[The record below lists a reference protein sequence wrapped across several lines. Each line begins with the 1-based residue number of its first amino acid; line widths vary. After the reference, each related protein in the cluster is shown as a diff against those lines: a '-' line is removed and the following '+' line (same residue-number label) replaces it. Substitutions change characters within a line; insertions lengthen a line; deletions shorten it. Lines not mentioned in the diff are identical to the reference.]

1 MPESRG
7 KKFSEL
13 EAGKWL
19 TQTLLFLR
27 GHTKRVSE
35 TTSAFLD
42 RVTADWLAASD
53 LSTATRRVYDKLE
66 ESGVAEKIPQDT
78 HPSLKADIERC
89 EWAEAEPD
97 HRLFAF
103 FVHCRPKILQTRC
116 TRKLREM
123 QIVQD
128 TAPLEDYRE
137 TFEATWDCRDA
148 AELPE
153 ATKTHYFCEG

>member
-1 MPESRG
+1 MPNPRGSSPLALPPNFSSPPHFSSLHHATGDFHLFRAQAAQQKAAADARRDALREQEERQAEDEGSMPESRG

-53 LSTATRRVYDKLE
+53 LSTATRRVGRIWDRGKDPTRDAPFA
-66 ESGVAEKIPQDT
+66 ESR
-78 HPSLKADIERC
+78 H
-89 EWAEAEPD
+89 
-97 HRLFAF
+97 
-103 FVHCRPKILQTRC
+103 
-116 TRKLREM
+116 RKLR
-123 QIVQD
+123 
-128 TAPLEDYRE
+128 L
-137 TFEATWDCRDA
+137 
-148 AELPE
+148 
-153 ATKTHYFCEG
+153 GGG